1 MSWFSSL
8 YPEAKVAHDPSVL
21 VHELGHT
28 FSQIQLNMRTIAKTT
43 DFPYRSDIGYF
54 FYDENGAINEGVADY
69 YGHATNHRDE
79 AFDYI
84 FNASASNR

>member
-1 MSWFSSL
+1 
-8 YPEAKVAHDPSVL
+8 
-21 VHELGHT
+21 
-28 FSQIQLNMRTIAKTT
+28 MRTIAKTT

-84 FNASASNR
+84 FNSSALTGESGSRPVSEANSKNTQLESPQMKRIV